1 MKVQITLSLY
11 QLQLIKESLAYTSIS
26 DKLLDKKD
34 PSWIELIQAVYLAH
48 DRLSQ
53 RSTHNMTI
61 EEIDE

>member
-11 QLQLIKESLAYTSIS
+11 QLQLIKESLSHTNVFNI
-26 DKLLDKKD
+26 LLDKED

-48 DRLSQ
+48 DRLSH